1 MRRKLAV
8 THNYVKRRRIGT
20 VRVVIAPFSMQLPVR
35 VRFGNG
41 VVRDVAEVVAGRRAL
56 VISEPAV
63 LAIPAV
69 AEEAAGLAAYEK
81 PAGEPTFDMVADAAE
96 RVRAE
101 RPGVIVAVGGGSV
114 LDIAKAAR
122 LVADSG
128 TPLRAFVDGAPVGP
142 LPTDLVAVPTTAG
155 TGSEVSGG
163 TVVVDREEG
172 RKRGVAHPLLRA
184 QDALVD
190 PQLTLGLPAEATAY
204 TGVDALAQ
212 AIGGVIVSNGNPASA
227 ALGLEACRHV
237 AAGLEAAVRHG
248 DDSEAREHMSLGSLL
263 AGLSM
268 NLSDCGADHALGHS
282 IGSTLGLPHGL
293 TVGLVLAETLEV
305 NRPACAPA
313 LERVAD
319 ALGEPDDHS
328 GDGSRAIR
336 AVRRLLAAV
345 ALPTL
350 REAGVEERHVD
361 RLVGLSLAD
370 YCLTVN
376 PRVWDAGDVRT
387 AYEAALAVEER

>member
-1 MRRKLAV
+1 
-8 THNYVKRRRIGT
+8 
-20 VRVVIAPFSMQLPVR
+20 MQLPVR

-41 VVRDVAEVVAGRRAL
+41 AVGELPEVIGGRRAL
-56 VISEPAV
+56 VVSEQPV

-69 AEEAAGLAAYEK
+69 AAVVAGLPVHER
-81 PAGEPTFDMVADAAE
+81 PPGEPTFDMVIAAAE
-96 RVRAE
+96 RVADE
-101 RPGVIVAVGGGSV
+101 RPDVIVAIGGGSAID
-114 LDIAKAAR
+114 LAKAAR

-128 TPLRAFVDGAPVGP
+128 TPLRAFVDGAPVIAP
-142 LPTDLVAVPTTAG
+142 STRLVAVPTTSG

-163 TVVVDREEG
+163 AVVVDREAG

-190 PQLTLGLPAEATAY
+190 PELTLELPPDATAY

-212 AIGGVIVSNGNPASA
+212 AIGGVIVSNGNPASV
-227 ALGLEACRHV
+227 ALGLEACAHV
-237 AAGLEAAVRHG
+237 AAGLEAAVRDG
-248 DDSEAREHMSLGSLL
+248 SDLSAREQMSLGSLL

-282 IGSTLGLPHGL
+282 IGATLGLPHGL

-305 NRPACAPA
+305 NRPACAPQ

-319 ALGEPDDHS
+319 ALGEPRD
-328 GDGSRAIR
+328 GRADGSRAIR

-345 ALPTL
+345 GLPTL
-350 REAGVEERHVD
+350 REAGVEQRHID
-361 RLVGLSLAD
+361 HLVELSMAD

-376 PRVWDAGDVRT
+376 PRVWDAGDVRS
-387 AYEAALAVEER
+387 AYEAALALEHR

>member
-1 MRRKLAV
+1 LISPAAAS
-8 THNYVKRRRIGT
+8 IGT
-20 VRVVIAPFSMQLPVR
+20 VRGVIAPFAMQLPVR

-41 VVRDVAEVVAGRRAL
+41 AVGELGDVVDGRQAL
-56 VISEPAV
+56 VVSEAPV
-63 LAIPAV
+63 LSIPAV
-69 AEEAAGLAAYEK
+69 ADAVSGLAVLEK
-81 PAGEPTFDMVADAAE
+81 PAGEPTFEMVAEAAQ
-96 RVRAE
+96 RVVQE
-101 RPGVIVAVGGGSV
+101 RPAVIVAVGGGSA
-114 LDIAKAAR
+114 LDLAKAAR

-128 TPLRAFVDGAPVGP
+128 VPLRAFVDGAPVVAP
-142 LPTDLVAVPTTAG
+142 STELVAVPTTSG

-163 TVVVDREEG
+163 AVVVDREAG

-190 PQLTLGLPAEATAY
+190 PSLTLGLPRVPTAY

-237 AAGLEAAVRHG
+237 AAGLETAVQQG
-248 DDSEAREHMSLGSLL
+248 DDPDARTEMSLGSLL

-268 NLSDCGADHALGHS
+268 NLSDCAADHALGHS
-282 IGSTLGLPHGL
+282 IGSALGLPHGL

-305 NRPACAPA
+305 NRPACAA
-313 LERVAD
+313 QLERVAD
-319 ALGEPDDHS
+319 ALGEPDDGS

-345 ALPTL
+345 ELPTL

-361 RLVGLSLAD
+361 WLVELSMAD

-376 PRVWDAGDVRT
+376 PRVWDAGDVRS
-387 AYEAALAVEER
+387 AYEAGLALERR